1 MDPLTA
7 IGLVANILAFVDFGL
22 KGLREAKSI
31 YKSSSGLTGEAASL
45 QKFAEQ
51 TRHFADNLQTP
62 DPMGLDDDE
71 KVLCALAKDCCKI
84 CQDIL
89 TLIDGIRSKKA
100 FSGIHAI
107 KSVLKGVKYQSDLKS
122 LQAKLNSCQSQI
134 GPQLTYITRLNS
146 KRIISKLNIMTGNAE
161 DNFAR
166 LQEIKG
172 SIESLKISTDVC
184 SLRDSIKDDIQK
196 LVRIPERSLER
207 LAQGSILRGL
217 EFDTMYCRHDAIC
230 EAHEKTFRWILADYF
245 DDRCNVNCPNGRQ
258 YELLSNSGAGVMKDM
273 NLKVDVTSAL
283 AEENALTIWTEGDG
297 GHFSSLARDISHGP
311 DQLQSS
317 QCLPICEERR
327 GIRQKFTQWLSSGS
341 GVFHFSAK
349 LGAGKSTLM
358 KMIINH
364 DESRKRLDTWAVRTT
379 VFAFSS
385 TA

>member
-1 MDPLTA
+1 MYHLLLLT
-7 IGLVANILAFVDFGL
+7 F
-22 KGLREAKSI
+22 
-31 YKSSSGLTGEAASL
+31 
-45 QKFAEQ
+45 Q
-51 TRHFADNLQTP
+51 
-62 DPMGLDDDE
+62 
-71 KVLCALAKDCCKI
+71 
-84 CQDIL
+84 
-89 TLIDGIRSKKA
+89 
-100 FSGIHAI
+100 
-107 KSVLKGVKYQSDLKS
+107 
-122 LQAKLNSCQSQI
+122 
-134 GPQLTYITRLNS
+134 NS

-364 DESRKRLDTWAVRTT
+364 DESRKRLDTWAGEL
-379 VFAFSS
+379 SS
-385 TA
+385 FELLNESAI